1 MKITG
6 VNVFPVNEE
15 KLKAYIS
22 ITLDDSLVVRN
33 LRIID
38 GDQGLFV
45 AMPSRKQKNGQ
56 FKDIVHPIN
65 QEARHQL
72 EQTVFEAYKK
82 EILSIGKTLDTLS
95 QSQSKQKTE

>member
-6 VNVFPVNEE
+6 VTVFPVNEE

-33 LRIID
+33 LRIIH
-38 GDQGLFV
+38 GERGLFV
-45 AMPSRKQKNGQ
+45 AMPSRRQKDGQ

-65 QEARHQL
+65 QEARHRL
-72 EQTVFEAYKK
+72 EKTIFEAYEK
-82 EILSIGKTLDTLS
+82 EIRSMRETLEDLDEM
-95 QSQSKQKTE
+95 KRKNE